1 MTPRREQKRAAI
13 MAAAT
18 KIFLQN
24 GYAATSMDAI
34 AKEAPVSKATLYN
47 HFHDKK
53 DLFISAIQERCKVL
67 MDAIRQSPTITQSAE
82 DSLTRIAEVFVDL
95 IFHPDALTV
104 NRLLCAE
111 SNQFP
116 ELPKLYYELAARPA
130 VETLAVYL
138 QGLHDNKILNIP
150 DSYLGAAI
158 FLGMLK
164 GEMYTQCTYGLRK
177 TITSLEAK
185 ALIEMSVKIFMKG
198 CAPA

>member
-1 MTPRREQKRAAI
+1 MTPRRQQKRAAI

-18 KIFLQN
+18 KIFLKN

-34 AKEAPVSKATLYN
+34 AREAPVSKATLYN
-47 HFHDKK
+47 HFKDKK
-53 DLFISAIQERCKVL
+53 DLFISAIQERCNVL
-67 MDAIRQSPTITQSAE
+67 MDTIKQSPAITQSTE
-82 DSLTRIAEVFVDL
+82 ESLTRIARAFIDL
-95 IFHPDALTV
+95 IFDADALIV

-111 SNQFP
+111 SQQFP

-130 VETLAVYL
+130 VETLAAYL
-138 QGLHDNKILNIP
+138 QNLHDKKLLNVP

-177 TITSLEAK
+177 NITALEADR
-185 ALIEMSVKIFMKG
+185 LIEMSVKIFLKG
-198 CAPA
+198 CS